1 MKRKIFSTFFR
12 DERGQDNI
20 EYGLLASLVAIVV
33 LLILLGF
40 GSPLNKLYEVVINA
54 LNLASG

>member
-1 MKRKIFSTFFR
+1 MNRKSLSAFFH
-12 DERGQDNI
+12 DENGQDNI

-33 LLILLGF
+33 LVLLYGF
-40 GSPLNKLYEVVINA
+40 KSPLSTLYEEVLNA

>member
-1 MKRKIFSTFFR
+1 MNRKSLCAFFN
-12 DERGQDNI
+12 DENGQDNI

-33 LLILLGF
+33 LVLLYGF
-40 GSPLNKLYEVVINA
+40 KSPLSTLYEEVLNA